1 MNYNPYAPPEPP
13 RDGAFASPAAG
24 TLSGTPQPFG
34 ATEVIGAAWEHFKR
48 HAGLLI
54 GATLVMGLIQAPFTY
69 APTALIMAQVLSPS
83 SMEFHVTT
91 LVCSLVNQVL
101 SAYLAIGFARMALAI
116 VRGQEPSFGYLFA
129 GKGAGRNIVL
139 TLGVGLITTIAALI
153 RIVAA
158 GTGVPEI
165 TFVATGWTL
174 IMFIPLV
181 LVWLAV
187 SQASYFI
194 VDKDMGLGEAIR
206 ASIDVT
212 RGKRGEIFL
221 TALLG
226 GLLFVAGAF
235 ACGIGVLVTCPV
247 YLMVFPIV
255 YARLTGQDP
264 SYGGYGG
271 GFGGYGAP
279 PAGGFGGGGYGAPPA
294 GGFGGPPGGF
304 GGPPRGDGG
313 GYGPPP
319 QGGGGYGGPPQGY

>member
-1 MNYNPYAPPEPP
+1 MNFNPYAPPEPP

-24 TLSGTPQPFG
+24 IASSAPQNFA
-34 ATEVIGAAWEHFKR
+34 ATEVIGAAWELFKR

-54 GATLVMGLIQAPFTY
+54 GATLVLGILQAPLTY
-69 APTALIMAQVLSPS
+69 APTALFMAKVLSPAS
-83 SMEFHVTT
+83 LEFHVTT
-91 LVCSLVNQVL
+91 LVCSLANQVL
-101 SAYLAIGFARMALAI
+101 RAYLGAGFARMALAI

-139 TLGVGLITTIAALI
+139 SLGMGLITTIAALI

-158 GTGVPEI
+158 GTGVTEL
-165 TFVATGWTL
+165 TVVATGWTL
-174 IMFIPLV
+174 VMVVPLI

-235 ACGIGVLVTCPV
+235 ACGIGMIVTGPV

-271 GFGGYGAP
+271 FSDGFGGYGAP

-294 GGFGGPPGGF
+294 GGFGGPPGGGF
-304 GGPPRGDGG
+304 GGPPRGDG
-313 GYGPPP
+313 
-319 QGGGGYGGPPQGY
+319 YGGPPQGGY